1 MQAWHEKVLAP
12 CCDRAT
18 AQSAGRKHSGC
29 TVTPQL
35 AHESSRSGLAH
46 SPHTWQRGQPRRD
59 KDFEELA
66 AALEERGFSRH
77 GGGDNNTSSSTLA
90 TFRTCGSE
98 PALGSCASIRFP
110 PRKEQVKSSKG
121 KDFIDTCRVLT
132 D

>member
-77 GGGDNNTSSSTLA
+77 DSSSSTLA
-90 TFRTCGSE
+90 TFRTFGSE
-98 PALGSCASIRFP
+98 PALGTSISLP
-110 PRKEQVKSSKG
+110 A
-121 KDFIDTCRVLT
+121 T
-132 D
+132 

>member
-12 CCDRAT
+12 CWDRAT
-18 AQSAGRKHSGC
+18 VQSAGRKHSGC

-66 AALEERGFSRH
+66 AAFEERGFSRL
-77 GGGDNNTSSSTLA
+77 GGGGGVSSSTLA

-98 PALGSCASIRFP
+98 PARRSTLCTSIFP
-110 PRKEQVKSSKG
+110 PAK
-121 KDFIDTCRVLT
+121 
-132 D
+132 